1 MAYLLSVTEE
11 TVLRQDL
18 TQEQRIARIDTL
30 LCILFGGL
38 CRHPL
43 ANTLLPPDELREL
56 RVLLGIDP
64 PPTLLVS
71 PPTDDEVRSSMG
83 HSER

>member
-1 MAYLLSVTEE
+1 MTEE
-11 TVLRQDL
+11 TVLKQDL
-18 TQEQRIARIDTL
+18 TLEQRVARVDTL

-43 ANTLLPPDELREL
+43 ANTLLPPDELAEL
-56 RVLLGIDP
+56 RVLLGIDERP
-64 PPTLLVS
+64 VTTGLSEDIGS
-71 PPTDDEVRSSMG
+71 PRSSMG

>member
-1 MAYLLSVTEE
+1 M
-11 TVLRQDL
+11 LRQDL

-64 PPTLLVS
+64 PVGVASAVQDTTVTPFV
-71 PPTDDEVRSSMG
+71 
-83 HSER
+83 SER